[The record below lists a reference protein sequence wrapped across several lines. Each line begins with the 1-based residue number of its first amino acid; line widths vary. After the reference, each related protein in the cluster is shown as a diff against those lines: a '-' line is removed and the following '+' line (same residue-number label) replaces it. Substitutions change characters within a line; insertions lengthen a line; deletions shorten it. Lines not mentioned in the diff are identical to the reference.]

1 MDSVEP
7 AEINTST
14 TAAGETQPQ
23 PGRPPVKPPAK
34 VRRRTLLLAALGAT
48 AVAVPLAVIESRADD
63 AANPRKATLTVP
75 DGHADSV
82 AFSPDG
88 KTLAAGLSGARGTG
102 STLRLWD
109 VAEGTATTPW
119 ADHVEDLTKV
129 AFSPDGK
136 TLAMTGALA
145 VYLWNMADRTSI
157 ALPHPQPTLDLAFA
171 PDGRTLAT
179 GGRDGVARLWD
190 LPTRALTNALTAP
203 GTAAVNAVAFSPDG
217 LTLVTG
223 SADLTESPVRLWDLL
238 TRTVDATL
246 EAPRRHGFTSVA
258 FGRVGYI
265 MATGSADNIVR
276 VWDYVTGTVTA
287 ALTGHTGTVT
297 TVAFSPDGDTLATGS
312 EDRTVRLWDS
322 STLDL
327 VPIDTLTG
335 HTDNVTT
342 VAFSPDS
349 KTLASG
355 SLDGTVRLWQNR

>member
-1 MDSVEP
+1 M
-7 AEINTST
+7 
-14 TAAGETQPQ
+14 
-23 PGRPPVKPPAK
+23 KPPAK

-48 AVAVPLAVIESRADD
+48 AVAVPLTVIESRADD
-63 AANPRKATLTVP
+63 AADPRKATLTVL

-119 ADHVEDLTKV
+119 ADHVEDLTK
-129 AFSPDGK
+129 
-136 TLAMTGALA
+136 
-145 VYLWNMADRTSI
+145 
-157 ALPHPQPTLDLAFA
+157 
-171 PDGRTLAT
+171 
-179 GGRDGVARLWD
+179 
-190 LPTRALTNALTAP
+190 
-203 GTAAVNAVAFSPDG
+203 VAFSPDG

-287 ALTGHTGTVT
+287 TLTGHTGAVT

-335 HTDNVTT
+335 HTDKVTT
-342 VAFSPDS
+342 VAFSPDGR
-349 KTLASG
+349 TLASG
-355 SLDGTVRLWQNR
+355 GLDRTVRLWQNR